1 MTHVITAPV
10 ALSLVLC
17 HTLFTSQKYLNADYP
32 FGVMKEATTHR
43 FNAFKDP
50 LCNFLFSKWQHY
62 FAIVLF
68 SFSLQILISFFYK
81 TLTEFD
87 KNSLLLEKA
96 HLLKDN
102 INYIST
108 KDDLPIFFVYFI
120 AICLF
125 FFLRRFFLYLPEATH
140 TLFMNGVFI
149 KKKGSTRENVSR
161 DYNEMLQGLEKT
173 INAQYMYVPAFSL
186 FWLVIIFFV
195 IVIEPIQDLEIVFWN
210 NFHFFPVSWILLIT
224 VSSLMWYM
232 VGIFMWKM
240 YCVVAFVRKLAHEYE
255 FDLNPYNSDRF
266 GGFGPLSQV
275 WINMAL
281 AVVLIS
287 LFYAAVFLFHY
298 FSGSEH
304 YDLWQRYFDLTVFI
318 LYTLGIIAFLLYP
331 MKKYHEIV
339 KDQKSELLRRINSKI
354 IGLWMIVREPFF
366 SDRDEDLVKG
376 TWRKLMQYLQFSQ
389 VVKRI
394 PSWPFTPSERI
405 SIFLIASIP
414 WILRTIRYF
423 D

>member
-1 MTHVITAPV
+1 
-10 ALSLVLC
+10 
-17 HTLFTSQKYLNADYP
+17 
-32 FGVMKEATTHR
+32 MKEATTHR

-62 FAIVLF
+62 FAIILF

-87 KNSLLLEKA
+87 INSLSPEKA
-96 HLLKDN
+96 HLLDGK
-102 INYIST
+102 IISIST
-108 KDDLPIFFVYFI
+108 KEDLPIFFVYFI
-120 AICLF
+120 AVCLF

-149 KKKGSTRENVSR
+149 KKKGSTRENVSS
-161 DYNEMLQGLEKT
+161 DYNEMLQGFEKK
-173 INAQYMYVPAFSL
+173 INAHYMYIPAFSL
-186 FWLVIIFFV
+186 FWLVIVFFV
-195 IVIEPIQDLEIVFWN
+195 RVIEPIKDLDILFWN
-210 NFHFFPVSWILLIT
+210 DFHFFPVSWILLIT
-224 VSSLMWYM
+224 VSSLMWFM

-255 FDLNPYNSDRF
+255 VDLNPYNADGF

-298 FSGSEH
+298 FSDSEH
-304 YDLWQRYFDLTVFI
+304 YYLWQKYFDLTVFI

-339 KDQKSELLRRINSKI
+339 KDQKSELFRCINSKNDRF
-354 IGLWMIVREPFF
+354 WKMVREPLF
-366 SDRDEDLVKG
+366 SDKDEDQVRSFAEQSVICRQLSEEV
-376 TWRKLMQYLQFSQ
+376 RK
-389 VVKRI
+389 I
-394 PSWPFTPSERI
+394 PSWPFTPPERI

-414 WILRTIRYF
+414 WILRTIGYF
-423 D
+423 K